1 VVAGGVEVT
10 AEEEVP
16 LPLPVAWLVEDV
28 VAPLSSSEEDV
39 AASSSE
45 VEAPE
50 PAAEVVVSSPDADEL
65 VPGLDDV
72 EAEDAWPSAGS
83 LPSWTRTARTPNTA
97 TTLASAPAANLRP
110 LGTRRLRTAR
120 SSGMGC
126 RIRPA
131 PQSFVNLAWEDA
143 ERVRTPCRGG
153 QET

>member
-28 VAPLSSSEEDV
+28 VAPLSSEEDV

-65 VPGLDDV
+65 VPWLADV
-72 EAEDAWPSAGS
+72 EADEAWLNAGS
-83 LPSWTRTARTPNTA
+83 LPSWTRRARTPNTA

-126 RIRPA
+126 RIRPG
-131 PQSFVNLAWEDA
+131 PQSFVKLAWEDA
-143 ERVRTPCRGG
+143 ERVRTSSQGG